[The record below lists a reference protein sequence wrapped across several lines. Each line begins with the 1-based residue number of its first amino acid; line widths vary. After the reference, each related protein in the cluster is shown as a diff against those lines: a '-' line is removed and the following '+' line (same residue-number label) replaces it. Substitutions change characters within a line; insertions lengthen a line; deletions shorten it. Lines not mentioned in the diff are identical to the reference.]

1 MQFCAPFKGAYL
13 TFLFN
18 QRLMLFCDQSSKKQN
33 NTKQNKTKQYIGVY
47 HWKCIFYR
55 LIAFPAPQ
63 TLLTFTNGL
72 DECVGRLQRR
82 LHSNIALTPTH
93 LCISAINWT
102 SAHISRSYHLRLLF
116 FKARILTSNALNLLH
131 RNRRKIRVTA
141 IFARTR
147 YRTRRT

>member
-1 MQFCAPFKGAYL
+1 MIKV
-13 TFLFN
+13 
-18 QRLMLFCDQSSKKQN
+18 QN
-33 NTKQNKTKQYIGVY
+33 NITKQNKTKQYIGVY

-63 TLLTFTNGL
+63 TLLTFTNTKKMVWTSAWAGFNAGYL
-72 DECVGRLQRR
+72 V
-82 LHSNIALTPTH
+82 IALTPTH

-141 IFARTR
+141 IFARTG

>member
-1 MQFCAPFKGAYL
+1 MIKV
-13 TFLFN
+13 
-18 QRLMLFCDQSSKKQN
+18 QN
-33 NTKQNKTKQYIGVY
+33 NKTKQNKTKKFAKQYIGVY
-47 HWKCIFYR
+47 HWKCSFYR

-82 LHSNIALTPTH
+82 LPSNSIDI
-93 LCISAINWT
+93 CISAINWT

-141 IFARTR
+141 IFARTG
-147 YRTRRT
+147 YRTRRN